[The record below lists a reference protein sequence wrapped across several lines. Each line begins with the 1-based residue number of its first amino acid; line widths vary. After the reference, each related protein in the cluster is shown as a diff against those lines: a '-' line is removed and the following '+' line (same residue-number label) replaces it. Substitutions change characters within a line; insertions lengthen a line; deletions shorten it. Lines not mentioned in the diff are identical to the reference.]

1 MLPRLKMLWRC
12 CLKFKHKPQ
21 IKIDD
26 SESIYKFHEQKNKMI
41 GLIYYRI
48 FWSEEDAL
56 TMYTSYFI
64 FQTQKDVSK
73 KTNDKDISASH
84 QGILSQIKWHQQYV
98 RQNAGVLNLITVLL
112 RKVIKLNFFFN
123 GTCNVLHTSLMT
135 NISSSYIF
143 TK

>member
-1 MLPRLKMLWRC
+1 MNKRTKWLALSIIEYFDPKKM
-12 CLKFKHKPQ
+12 PQ
-21 IKIDD
+21 LCI
-26 SESIYKFHEQKNKMI
+26 
-41 GLIYYRI
+41 L
-48 FWSEEDAL
+48 
-56 TMYTSYFI
+56 YFI

-112 RKVIKLNFFFN
+112 RKVIKLYFFFN
-123 GTCNVLHTSLMT
+123 DTCNVLHTSLMT